1 MLSQRKRI
9 ELNKRCNVHFK
20 ALGAIYL
27 PCPLQKRVALN
38 APQPMWVWPGL
49 KLLGCLPIERQGI
62 RNGVEYTVAAVTTE
76 SVTLENGPTLT
87 HEQAVAWLRLPYAM
101 TYASVQGRE
110 TDGTLCL
117 WDCENFHMSLKHIY
131 VGLSRAKRASGVRV
145 E

>member
-1 MLSQRKRI
+1 M
-9 ELNKRCNVHFK
+9 HFRP
-20 ALGAIYL
+20 AAGAVYL
-27 PCPLQKRVALN
+27 QCGLAKRVQLN
-38 APQPMWVWPGL
+38 APQQMWLWPGI
-49 KLLGCLPIERQGI
+49 KLLGCLPIEKLGI
-62 RNGVEYTVAAVTTE
+62 RNGVEYTVQAVDTTT
-76 SVTLENGPTLT
+76 VTLENGPTLT